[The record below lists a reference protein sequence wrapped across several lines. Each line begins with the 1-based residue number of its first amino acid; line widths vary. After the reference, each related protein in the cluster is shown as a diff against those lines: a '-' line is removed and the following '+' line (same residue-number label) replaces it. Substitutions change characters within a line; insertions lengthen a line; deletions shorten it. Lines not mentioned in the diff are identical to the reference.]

1 MVGTPYYLS
10 PEIING
16 KAYNFKSDIWSL
28 GVVLYELCALKP
40 PFDASTLAFLAMK
53 IVKGQY
59 NPIPRIYSKDMNNLI
74 SSLLQIDPAK
84 RPNTNQILKMPIIQD
99 RIKRFLSDSVRV
111 VEFSHTIIHNK
122 VTSLCFIHSN
132 SNSFKVSLN
141 LIK

>member
-16 KAYNFKSDIWSL
+16 KGYNFKSDIWSL

-59 NPIPRIYSKDMNNLI
+59 NPIPSVYSKELKNLI
-74 SSLLQIDPAK
+74 SMLLQVDPNK
-84 RPNTNQILKMPIIQD
+84 RPNTNQILKTPIIQE
-99 RIKRFLSDSVRV
+99 RIKKFLSDSIRV

-122 VTSLCFIHSN
+122 VSTSL
-132 SNSFKVSLN
+132 
-141 LIK
+141 